1 MPRTPSCPHDQA
13 ADETETSSSCCFHC
27 LCDSWSPLRA
37 MAVRLRGDIG
47 PGREFETL
55 ADYLFNESL
64 LDIPCALLELC
75 PRHLPRPGE
84 AIRVF
89 QLVQAPPKSPEVI
102 LPGAAVFTSVEHAQW
117 VVECAP
123 DVMWQLLETEVY
135 PDELLTV
142 GKPGHFIYVPRSVL
156 TGYERHMRDTLR
168 TQRQR

>member
-1 MPRTPSCPHDQA
+1 MPCKLSCHLDHA

-55 ADYLFNESL
+55 ADYLFDESL

-75 PRHLPRPGE
+75 PRHLPRQGE

-89 QLVQAPPKSPEVI
+89 QLVQAPPESPEAI

-117 VVECAP
+117 VDDCAP
-123 DVMWQLLETEVY
+123 NVMWQLLETEVY
-135 PDELLTV
+135 PDELVTL
-142 GKPGHFIYVPRSVL
+142 GKPGHFIYVPRSML
-156 TGYERHMRDTLR
+156 MGYERLERDTLR
-168 TQRQR
+168 AKRQR